1 MKTVADKRIDDIEA
15 LRAIAVAIT
24 ILDHLPHLFPW
35 HISGVSH
42 VLKWFNFWS
51 GVDLFFAISGFVI
64 ARGLFGQLEAV
75 KDSDTYWRN
84 MIAFWIRRFY
94 RIWPSSLLWMV
105 VVVLLSAALRNT
117 GLMMSVRSNFADL
130 TAVVLQVANFHWAYC
145 HAVNR
150 AYCGD
155 IGVWWSLSLEEQFYL
170 AIPILMWVMRKRLPY
185 FLGAVVLIQM
195 FLDRPFLGPLWY
207 VRTDSICFGVL
218 LAYFER
224 TTLYKDVKPVFMERR
239 WIAIPLVG
247 FSVVL
252 LASLA
257 QSFTDKPVIV
267 PFTTGLIAAISAF
280 LVFIGSYNNDYIV
293 RSKALKPI
301 VLWAG
306 SRSYSIYLIHL
317 PTIVM
322 TKALWRFIEPSGTVF
337 TGNYFLRFFFVWL
350 AMTLILSELNYRLL
364 EQPFR
369 INGRDAPRRF
379 RNGNAPVLSTGREA
393 AKNVVMQD

>member
-1 MKTVADKRIDDIEA
+1 
-15 LRAIAVAIT
+15 
-24 ILDHLPHLFPW
+24 
-35 HISGVSH
+35 
-42 VLKWFNFWS
+42 
-51 GVDLFFAISGFVI
+51 
-64 ARGLFGQLEAV
+64 
-75 KDSDTYWRN
+75 